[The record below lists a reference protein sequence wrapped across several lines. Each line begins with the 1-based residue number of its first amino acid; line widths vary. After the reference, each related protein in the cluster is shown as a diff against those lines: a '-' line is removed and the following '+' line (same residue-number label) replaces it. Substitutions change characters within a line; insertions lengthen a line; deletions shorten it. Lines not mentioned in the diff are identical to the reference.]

1 MFTPK
6 HVNNFRTR
14 LKILASEKHS
24 SLFSA
29 GFSDE
34 EKVFFTLTPEPNVIK
49 LFLSVNYGF
58 SL

>member
-1 MFTPK
+1 M
-6 HVNNFRTR
+6 NFRAR

-34 EKVFFTLTPEPNVIK
+34 EKGSFYVDTWAQCYKTFFVRKLWIFVI
-49 LFLSVNYGF
+49 S
-58 SL
+58 